1 MANKVYFP
9 EVDAVK
15 GIAILLVILGH
26 SFCVYPIDL
35 DSQFSEL
42 GAWVRSFQMP
52 LFFIASGFVFS
63 RAKSMHE
70 LLHKKFHRLFI
81 PWLAFSVLSVAL
93 RIVFS
98 SFTHSGRVDIWE
110 AGSDIIQGKH
120 YWFLY
125 SLMCILLLVNLIK
138 NNKVLWGLSLCSVVL
153 GMYCNIVD
161 FGYFTLGRT
170 CYYLPFFMLGTAFRQ
185 LYGGGIQACLKKPN
199 ILMWLAVF
207 TVAYVGFMMIRD
219 TWSGIYRYMVPLAGS
234 LLVWGIACL
243 CKSKVRFLCQMQK
256 VLGHFGRYSLQY
268 YLNHLLI
275 MLPIYILASKL
286 PGIPMLQLVVIW
298 ILGIAVSWVMLMVQ
312 KRVRLFRMI
321 CGLRSE

>member
-35 DSQFSEL
+35 DSQLSEL

-98 SFTHSGRVDIWE
+98 SFTHSGKVDVWE

-185 LYGGGIQACLKKPN
+185 RYGGVFK
-199 ILMWLAVF
+199 LA
-207 TVAYVGFMMIRD
+207 
-219 TWSGIYRYMVPLAGS
+219 
-234 LLVWGIACL
+234 
-243 CKSKVRFLCQMQK
+243 
-256 VLGHFGRYSLQY
+256 
-268 YLNHLLI
+268 
-275 MLPIYILASKL
+275 
-286 PGIPMLQLVVIW
+286 
-298 ILGIAVSWVMLMVQ
+298 
-312 KRVRLFRMI
+312 
-321 CGLRSE
+321 